1 MKKEFEIYK
10 TVDNE
15 VVIQVEFEQD
25 TVWLSQNQMAELFN
39 QTKQN
44 ISLHINNCYKEGE
57 LDRVATVKESLTVQK
72 EGKRTVRR
80 KINLYNLD
88 VIISVGYRVK
98 SNRGTQF
105 RQWATQRLKDYLIKG
120 YAINQR
126 RIEQNKIEFL
136 KTIEDL
142 KLLSSYTTLEAKDIL
157 SLIQSF
163 SDTWFNLEQFD
174 KESFPKLSNQV
185 SVAYKAEELE
195 KDLQKLKQELIRK
208 NEASELFA
216 QEKREGSF
224 KGIFNTIFQTAFGV
238 DAYDSIEE
246 KAAHLLYF
254 IVKNHPFTDG
264 NKRSAAF
271 SFIWFLHKSDLDFIN
286 KISPETLTTLTI
298 LIAQSNPDD
307 KDKMIG
313 MILLLLNNK

>member
-10 TVDNE
+10 TADNE

-25 TVWLSQNQMAELFN
+25 TVWLSQNQMADLFN

-57 LDRVATVKESLTVQK
+57 LDKTATVKESLTVQK
-72 EGKRTVRR
+72 EGNRTVRR
-80 KINLYNLD
+80 RLYLYNLD

-126 RIEQNKIEFL
+126 RIEQNKTEFL

-142 KLLSSYTTLEAKDIL
+142 KLLSSHTTLDTKDVL

-174 KESFPKLSNQV
+174 KGSFPKITNQTEV
-185 SVAYKAEELE
+185 ILKAEELE
-195 KDLQKLKQELIRK
+195 SDLKKLKEELIRK
-208 NEASELFA
+208 GEATSLFA
-216 QEKREGSF
+216 EEKREGSF
-224 KGIFNTIFQTAFGV
+224 KGIFNTIYQTVFGV
-238 DAYDSIEE
+238 DAYDSVEE

-254 IVKNHPFTDG
+254 IVKNHAFNDG

-271 SFIWFLHKSDLDFIN
+271 SFIWFLHKSELAFSD

-298 LIAQSNPDD
+298 LIAQSPPEDR
-307 KDKMIG
+307 DKMIG
-313 MILLLLNNK
+313 MILLLLNKQ